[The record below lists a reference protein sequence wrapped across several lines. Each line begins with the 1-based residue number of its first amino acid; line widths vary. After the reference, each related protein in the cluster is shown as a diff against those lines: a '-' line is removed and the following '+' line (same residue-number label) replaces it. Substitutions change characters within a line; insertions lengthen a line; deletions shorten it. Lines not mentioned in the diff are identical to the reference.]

1 MFSWK
6 WQNLYLGL
14 NFIAIAITGNEFGY
28 KNHYRKILAITFT
41 NKAASEMKERVLNY
55 LSTLSQKKD
64 IDNIL
69 SWLIKETSMNKQEV
83 FFRSKI
89 IFTHILHNYSDFSIS
104 TIDKFTYK
112 IVRTFAID
120 LGLSKN
126 FDLEIDNNKI
136 IEPVVALILNTISDN
151 RNDLSNTLVDFSFLN

>member
-1 MFSWK
+1 
-6 WQNLYLGL
+6 
-14 NFIAIAITGNEFGY
+14 
-28 KNHYRKILAITFT
+28 
-41 NKAASEMKERVLNY
+41 
-55 LSTLSQKKD
+55 
-64 IDNIL
+64 
-69 SWLIKETSMNKQEV
+69 MNKQEV

-151 RNDLSNTLVDFSFLN
+151 RNDLSNTLVDFSFFKLEQSKSANIDLDLQDIVSKLLSNNMSSKLDLNHISVRSCMNFKNILSKRKKSL

>member
-1 MFSWK
+1 MSKNFHIYKCSAGSGK
-6 WQNLYLGL
+6 TYTLAL

-89 IFTHILHNYSDFSIS
+89 IFTHILDRKS
-104 TIDKFTYK
+104 
-112 IVRTFAID
+112 
-120 LGLSKN
+120 
-126 FDLEIDNNKI
+126 
-136 IEPVVALILNTISDN
+136 VV
-151 RNDLSNTLVDFSFLN
+151 